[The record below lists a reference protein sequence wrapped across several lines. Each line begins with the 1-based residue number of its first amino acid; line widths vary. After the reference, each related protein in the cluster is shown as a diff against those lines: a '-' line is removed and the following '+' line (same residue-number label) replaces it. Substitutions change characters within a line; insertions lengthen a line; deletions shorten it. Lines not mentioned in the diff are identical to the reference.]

1 MKRKI
6 LGLDIRNDAVSAVLL
21 SGSAKKAVIEAH
33 EFVPI
38 SEPEDFASAL
48 AAALETI
55 AAKLEV
61 SGAACA
67 ASFPADRVSYRN
79 IQVPFKEP
87 KKIKQILPYELEPT
101 LPVAVD
107 DLMIDYQKITLPNRE
122 DHTDLV
128 AVAVEKTE
136 LQSYL
141 DTLALFDIQPETVT
155 VGGYPAALC
164 LARLSDS
171 PEHLLF
177 ADIDNQNVSVF
188 AVLSGEMCLIRSFP
202 IRSEKASSA
211 GEPIGIDIRHTWSAL
226 EEQLGFDFQPDTLV
240 ISGSSWFGPD
250 FEKDLSQTVGLAVR
264 QTDFLSHTEI
274 TLSPQ
279 SETPWQPHQMNSAL
293 TLAIMESERMNGF
306 NFRKGPFAARKFWVE
321 HKKYLLTTGI
331 IAGLVIFLGFASVGL
346 DSYLLSKEVARID
359 QQITDVFSTTF
370 PDVKKIVD
378 PYQQM
383 LVKIKAA
390 RKKAALTAESG
401 QHIRTIDILNDIS
414 RLIPR
419 KTDVH
424 LTRLVVG
431 SESLMISGHT
441 DNFNAVDDIKI
452 RLEKSPLFKKI
463 TINSAN
469 IDRSDNRVRFKLKV
483 NL

>member
-1 MKRKI
+1 MKREI

-21 SGSAKKAVIEAH
+21 TGSAKGTVIEVH

-38 SEPEDFASAL
+38 SEPEDFASGL

-55 AAKLEV
+55 AAKLDV

-87 KKIKQILPYELEPT
+87 KKIRQILPYELEPT

-136 LQSYL
+136 LQSFL
-141 DTLALFDIQPETVT
+141 DTLASFDIQPETVT
-155 VGGYPAALC
+155 VGGYPAALF

-177 ADIDNQNVSVF
+177 ADIDNHNVSVF
-188 AVLSGEMCLIRSFP
+188 AVLSGDMCLIRSFP

-211 GEPIGIDIRHTWSAL
+211 GEFIGIDIRHTWSAL
-226 EEQLGFDFQPDTLV
+226 EEQLGFDFHPDKLV
-240 ISGSSWFGPD
+240 ITGRSWFGPD
-250 FEKDLSQTVGLAVR
+250 FEKDLSQTLGLAVQ
-264 QTDFLSHTEI
+264 QTDFLSQTEI
-274 TLSPQ
+274 TISPQ

-293 TLAIMESERMNGF
+293 TLAIMQSERINGF

-321 HKKYLLTTGI
+321 HKKNLMTTGI
-331 IAGLVIFLGFASVGL
+331 IAGLVFFLAFASVAL
-346 DSYLLSKEVARID
+346 DSFLLSKELARLE

-383 LVKIKAA
+383 LVNIKTA
-390 RKKAALTAESG
+390 RKNAVLTAESG
-401 QHIRTIDILNDIS
+401 QLVRAIDILYDIS
-414 RLIPR
+414 RLIP
-419 KTDVH
+419 KNTDVH
-424 LTRLVVG
+424 LTRLVFG
-431 SESLMISGHT
+431 SESVVISGNT
-441 DNFNAVDDIKI
+441 DTFNAVDDMKI
-452 RLEKSPLFKKI
+452 RLEKSEFFNKI

-469 IDRSDNRVRFKLKV
+469 IDKSDSRVRFKLKV
-483 NL
+483 HL